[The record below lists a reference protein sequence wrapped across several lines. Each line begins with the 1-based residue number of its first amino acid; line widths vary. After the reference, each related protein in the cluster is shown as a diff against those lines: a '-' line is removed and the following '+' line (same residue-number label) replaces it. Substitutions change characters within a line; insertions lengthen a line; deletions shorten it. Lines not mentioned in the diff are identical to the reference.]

1 MMKGFEET
9 KAVSKGRQIMEP
21 LKHEEIE
28 TAIEED
34 CGNKNQASTILYDD
48 EMVEEIINELNRR
61 GHIENEVDNAE

>member
-1 MMKGFEET
+1 M
-9 KAVSKGRQIMEP
+9 MEP